1 MTECCAQKYKS
12 KLGAMPGPD
21 NKRTNIYTLK
31 KNTYENAGF
40 CMLCIDQFN
49 ALKFSNKLSSDASLI
64 SNQGVIRFK
73 WVKL

>member
-1 MTECCAQKYKS
+1 MTECCVQKYKS

-31 KNTYENAGF
+31 KNT
-40 CMLCIDQFN
+40 MLCIDQFN
-49 ALKFSNKLSSDASLI
+49 ALKFLNRLSSDTSLI

-73 WVKL
+73 RVKL